1 MAAAALEQ
9 SVLESKD
16 KDTLL
21 EMAKALG
28 VKAPARLKKSEI
40 IDKILETTG
49 PSSAPAPAPAPKAA
63 EQRELALDDE
73 PAATRKSFERSS
85 DSKTSAPKSSS
96 KQNDKSAAAA
106 DDGVV
111 LGPDGDPLADWEIE
125 LLADGVNTT
134 TSEVDAEATSGDDK
148 SNN

>member
-49 PSSAPAPAPAPKAA
+49 PSSAPAPKAAAPAPTAKIA
-63 EQRELALDDE
+63 EKREPE
-73 PAATRKSFERSS
+73 FKG
-85 DSKTSAPKSSS
+85 K
-96 KQNDKSAAAA
+96 
-106 DDGVV
+106 
-111 LGPDGDPLADWEIE
+111 
-125 LLADGVNTT
+125 
-134 TSEVDAEATSGDDK
+134 
-148 SNN
+148 